1 MSSVVRQPRR
11 GEPIQSAKVLERR
24 SRIYADLL
32 AASASLFA
40 ERGME
45 AVSVEDI
52 IAEVGI
58 SRRTFYGFFA
68 NKYAII
74 GDLLDPIF
82 NAGIARLNILLAGNP
97 RDILPGVVDF
107 YFEQWCTNR
116 AALELINSL
125 EPPAF
130 AYIESGHRGFGGSLR
145 KALAVCE
152 AAGFLRNGS
161 AEYSFRL
168 ISRTAIPLLKVY
180 RDHPD
185 AECLYRDAMLSLLA
199 SSS

>member
-1 MSSVVRQPRR
+1 MPSAVNQPRG
-11 GEPIQSAKVLERR
+11 GEPIQSVKVLERR
-24 SRIYADLL
+24 SRIYGDLL
-32 AASASLFA
+32 AASARLFA

-45 AVSVEDI
+45 SVSVEDL

-82 NAGIARLNILLAGNP
+82 NTGISRLKALRAGAP
-97 RDILPGVVDF
+97 QDILPGVVDF
-107 YFEQWCTNR
+107 YFGQWCTNR
-116 AALELINSL
+116 SSLELINSL

-130 AYIESGHRGFGGSLR
+130 AYIERGHRRFGTALR
-145 KALAVCE
+145 QALAACE
-152 AAGFLRNGS
+152 AAGCLRNAS

-168 ISRTAIPLLKVY
+168 ISRTAIPLLRVY

-185 AECLYRDAMLSLLA
+185 SERLYRDAMLSLLA
-199 SSS
+199 SRS